1 MSKLLSIVVPCYN
14 EEEVLPLFCEKV
26 GEVTDALKKDK
37 DIDTEYIFVDDGSK
51 DHTLDLMRQY
61 HLKGEQYHYISFSR
75 NFGKEAG
82 LYAGLQTAKGDLV
95 CVMDADLQDPPTLLP
110 EMIDAVLSGEYD
122 CCATRR
128 VTRTGESKVRSFF
141 ARLFYKIVNR
151 GSDAVIVDG
160 ARDFRLM
167 TRQMTNA
174 VLSMSEYNR
183 FSKGIFSWVGFKT
196 KWIGYE
202 NVERAA
208 GTTSW
213 SFRKLFQYAIDG
225 LVGYTTKPLEI
236 AAWFG
241 FFFSFISVIG
251 IIVIIIKK
259 LAFGDPVAGWA
270 STVVIIL
277 FCSGIQ
283 LLSTGIIGEY
293 LAKTY
298 LEVKKRP
305 VYIVKEKDE
314 TVEKK

>member
-26 GEVTDALKKDK
+26 GEITASLKKDK
-37 DIDTEYIFVDDGSK
+37 DIDTEYIFVDDGSS

-61 HLKGEQYHYISFSR
+61 HLKDGRIHYISFSR

-82 LYAGLQTAKGDLV
+82 LYAGLKEAKGDFV
-95 CVMDADLQDPPTLLP
+95 VVMDADLQDPPTLLP
-110 EMIDAVLSGEYD
+110 EMIDTVERGSYD

-141 ARLFYKIVNR
+141 ARLFYKLVNH
-151 GSDAVIVDG
+151 GSDTEIVDG

-167 TRQMTNA
+167 TRKMTDA

-183 FSKGIFSWVGFKT
+183 FSKGIFSWVGFNT
-196 KWIGYE
+196 KWIDYE

-213 SFRKLFQYAIDG
+213 SFRKLFHYAIDG
-225 LVGYTTKPLEI
+225 LVGYTTRPLEL

-241 FFFSFISVIG
+241 FLFSFISVIG
-251 IIVIIIKK
+251 IIVIIVKK

-305 VYIVKEKDE
+305 IYIVKEKDE
-314 TVEKK
+314 EPEKK

>member
-26 GEVTDALKKDK
+26 GEITASLKKDK
-37 DIDTEYIFVDDGSK
+37 DIDTEYIFVDDGSS

-61 HLKGEQYHYISFSR
+61 HLKDGRIHYISFSR

-82 LYAGLQTAKGDLV
+82 LYAGLKEAKGDFV
-95 CVMDADLQDPPTLLP
+95 VVMDADLQDPPTLLP
-110 EMIDAVLSGEYD
+110 EMIDTVESGSYD

-141 ARLFYKIVNR
+141 ARLFYKLVNH
-151 GSDAVIVDG
+151 GSDTEIVDG

-167 TRQMTNA
+167 TRKMTDA

-183 FSKGIFSWVGFKT
+183 FSKGIFSWVGFNT
-196 KWIGYE
+196 KWIDYE

-213 SFRKLFQYAIDG
+213 SFRKLFHYAIDG
-225 LVGYTTKPLEI
+225 LIGYTTRPLEL

-241 FFFSFISVIG
+241 FLFSFISVIG
-251 IIVIIIKK
+251 IIVIIVKK
-259 LAFGDPVAGWA
+259 LAFGDPVAWWA

-305 VYIVKEKDE
+305 IYIVKEKDE
-314 TVEKK
+314 EPEKK

>member
-1 MSKLLSIVVPCYN
+1 MNHGS
-14 EEEVLPLFCEKV
+14 
-26 GEVTDALKKDK
+26 
-37 DIDTEYIFVDDGSK
+37 DTE
-51 DHTLDLMRQY
+51 
-61 HLKGEQYHYISFSR
+61 
-75 NFGKEAG
+75 
-82 LYAGLQTAKGDLV
+82 
-95 CVMDADLQDPPTLLP
+95 
-110 EMIDAVLSGEYD
+110 
-122 CCATRR
+122 
-128 VTRTGESKVRSFF
+128 
-141 ARLFYKIVNR
+141 
-151 GSDAVIVDG
+151 IVDG

-167 TRQMTNA
+167 TRKMTDA

-183 FSKGIFSWVGFKT
+183 FSKGIFSWVGFNT
-196 KWIGYE
+196 KWIDYE

-213 SFRKLFQYAIDG
+213 SFRKLFHYAIDG
-225 LVGYTTKPLEI
+225 LVGYTTRPLEL

-241 FFFSFISVIG
+241 FLFSFISVIG
-251 IIVIIIKK
+251 IIVIIVKK

-305 VYIVKEKDE
+305 IYIVKEKDE
-314 TVEKK
+314 EPEKK